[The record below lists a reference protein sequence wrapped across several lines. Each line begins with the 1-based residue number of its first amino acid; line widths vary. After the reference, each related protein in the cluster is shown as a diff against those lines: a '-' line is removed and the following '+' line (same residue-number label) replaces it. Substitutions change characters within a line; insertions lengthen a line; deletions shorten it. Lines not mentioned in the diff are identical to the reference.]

1 MDANVDQSIRLPIPK
16 MESLQSGCNTVR
28 KSDVIRWIDN
38 QLKKR

>member
-1 MDANVDQSIRLPIPK
+1 MDANVDQSIRLPILK

-38 QLKKR
+38 QLKKH